1 MERDAGFY
9 SGSSENGDD
18 FQRDDPRSPT
28 DASDDSIDVKLTPI
42 VIPKNKRKSL
52 EPSRVVVETDYPLKK
67 RIKFEALTTIKSE
80 PFDQNPFRPWA
91 SVTDSEAATNTTTTT
106 TTCPQ
111 PNPAAV
117 FVRHPGVTTLHRIPD
132 TPSSSISVASI
143 QDQPLALLKKRN
155 STTAVP
161 TEYDNSVNIDVCSPF
176 RTAYPPGGNAYR
188 QTLPPPQPVPESN
201 QHLDDDDDDDDINPA
216 EAFMSLMASAAAA
229 GELPGGGNNS
239 SDDSFGSHNKP
250 NNHHLQHRNYKNMT
264 RERRIEAN
272 ARERTRVHTISAAF
286 DTLRKSIPSYSQS
299 QKLSKLSVLRVAC
312 SYILTLS
319 RIAGDDYSPDHS
331 EPSVNECTDE
341 VSRTIQTEGKIR
353 KKKDEQ

>member
-1 MERDAGFY
+1 MHMERDAGFY
-9 SGSSENGDD
+9 SGSSENGDE

-28 DASDDSIDVKLTPI
+28 DASDDSVDVKLTPI

-67 RIKFEALTTIKSE
+67 RIKFEPLTTIKSE

-91 SVTDSEAATNTTTTT
+91 SVTDSESNTVG
-106 TTCPQ
+106 PQ

-117 FVRHPGVTTLHRIPD
+117 FARHPAVTTLHRIPEKP
-132 TPSSSISVASI
+132 TAAPSVADV

-155 STTAVP
+155 TTTPSIP
-161 TEYDNSVNIDVCSPF
+161 TEYDSSAVKVDACSPF
-176 RTAYPPGGNAYR
+176 HTAYPPGGNAYR
-188 QTLPPPQPVPESN
+188 PPLLPPTPAPESN
-201 QHLDDDDDDDDINPA
+201 HQHDDDDDDDDINPA

-229 GELPGGGNNS
+229 GELPGGGTNS
-239 SDDSFGSHNKP
+239 SDDSFGSHNKTS
-250 NNHHLQHRNYKNMT
+250 NHQHHRNYKNMT

>member
-9 SGSSENGDD
+9 SGGSENGDD

-28 DASDDSIDVKLTPI
+28 DASDDSIDVKLTAI

-52 EPSRVVVETDYPLKK
+52 EPSRVVAETDYPLKK
-67 RIKFEALTTIKSE
+67 RIKFEPITTIKSE

-91 SVTDSEAATNTTTTT
+91 SVTDAESSSHTTT

-117 FVRHPGVTTLHRIPD
+117 LVRHPGVTTLHRIPD
-132 TPSSSISVASI
+132 SPSVALSVASI

-155 STTAVP
+155 STTP
-161 TEYDNSVNIDVCSPF
+161 ILTEYDNAVNSDACSPF
-176 RTAYPPGGNAYR
+176 RTAYPPGGNTYR
-188 QTLPPPQPVPESN
+188 QPLPPPQPESN
-201 QHLDDDDDDDDINPA
+201 QHLDDDDDDDINPA

-229 GELPGGGNNS
+229 GELPGGGTNS
-239 SDDSFGSHNKP
+239 SDDSFGSHNKQS
-250 NNHHLQHRNYKNMT
+250 NHHQQHRNYKNMT

>member
-18 FQRDDPRSPT
+18 FHRDDPRSPT

-52 EPSRVVVETDYPLKK
+52 EPSRVIAETDYPLKK
-67 RIKFEALTTIKSE
+67 RIKFEPITTIKSE

-91 SVTDSEAATNTTTTT
+91 SVTDSTISSKNTT
-106 TTCPQ
+106 CPPQ
-111 PNPAAV
+111 PNPAAILA
-117 FVRHPGVTTLHRIPD
+117 RHPGVTTLHRIPD
-132 TPSSSISVASI
+132 TLAPTPSVPSI

-155 STTAVP
+155 STTTLPA
-161 TEYDNSVNIDVCSPF
+161 EYDNTVNIEVCSPF
-176 RTAYPPGGNAYR
+176 RTAYPPGDNSYR
-188 QTLPPPQPVPESN
+188 QPLPPPPPEPESN
-201 QHLDDDDDDDDINPA
+201 HHLDDDDDDDINPA

-250 NNHHLQHRNYKNMT
+250 SNHQQQNRNYKNMT